1 MTAATKT
8 PATHASLEA
17 ALQAVRK
24 DLGGIEK
31 DGTAPEMLGSFK
43 FVSWDALA
51 PKVGDAMAKHDV
63 FILPEVLD
71 AVTVEAG
78 QTARGKTN
86 YRTTVR
92 LRFEVIG
99 GGHSKQI
106 LWFGQGDDTGDKSL
120 QKAVTS
126 GYKYFLLKLFLASG
140 AEDSDGQS
148 EEMADVSSEANRRAD
163 EAAAAVNDVFP
174 GSVRK
179 GTEAAKPAGGPP
191 VRKREAQPDPDAHPD
206 ADEPTRVTP
215 DEVPFG

>member
-140 AEDSDGQS
+140 AEDSQFVEIRTKVCFCIG
-148 EEMADVSSEANRRAD
+148 VS
-163 EAAAAVNDVFP
+163 
-174 GSVRK
+174 GS
-179 GTEAAKPAGGPP
+179 
-191 VRKREAQPDPDAHPD
+191 
-206 ADEPTRVTP
+206 TRVMSLS
-215 DEVPFG
+215 PFADPALSICRTL